1 MSVVKP
7 HRVPFES
14 PIGSAA
20 AAPNTAALNAAA
32 PETIGHAAAERI
44 AVPDEGALLTE
55 SGSAQAIE
63 WLGHEHR
70 RLRRF
75 PVQASRPIALRELD
89 AQSAMVG
96 RWLLVDILD
105 ISKGGMCLMV
115 SDAHQFQVG
124 QHLMLDVRSHPG
136 FGLLRLEV
144 DVRWCSYSFSFTTF
158 GVSFLEPLAEVPRL
172 ELERR
177 TGRRDPNDEAWAQE

>member
-1 MSVVKP
+1 
-7 HRVPFES
+7 
-14 PIGSAA
+14 
-20 AAPNTAALNAAA
+20 
-32 PETIGHAAAERI
+32 
-44 AVPDEGALLTE
+44 
-55 SGSAQAIE
+55 
-63 WLGHEHR
+63 
-70 RLRRF
+70 
-75 PVQASRPIALRELD
+75 
-89 AQSAMVG
+89 
-96 RWLLVDILD
+96 
-105 ISKGGMCLMV
+105 MV

-124 QHLMLDVRSHPG
+124 QHLMLDVRAHPG